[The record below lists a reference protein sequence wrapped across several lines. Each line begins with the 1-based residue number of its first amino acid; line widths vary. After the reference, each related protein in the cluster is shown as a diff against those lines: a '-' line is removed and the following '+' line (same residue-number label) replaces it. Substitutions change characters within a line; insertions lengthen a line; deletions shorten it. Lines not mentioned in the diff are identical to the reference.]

1 MLNKLYSK
9 LNVIEVST
17 FKLIQS
23 NKPIPFINYVY
34 LFIKGFLSLIESIIR
49 NISGPFGYLI
59 RRIYYKMVFKKMGK
73 DVLIDVG
80 VILNGSQNITCGN
93 KVWIDTYTVINVQLT
108 ELIIGN
114 NVHIHTHVFMGGREK
129 IILKDNSG
137 ISSGTKL
144 FTGGAQI
151 MPKNKIILNPMIEEY
166 DPSAINSGPIVVEEN
181 ATILSNCVIS
191 PNVEIKKGSMVLSSS
206 FVNRSTKEFSINVG
220 GPAQQIGERPEE

>member
-144 FTGGAQI
+144 FTGG
-151 MPKNKIILNPMIEEY
+151 Y
-166 DPSAINSGPIVVEEN
+166 G
-181 ATILSNCVIS
+181 
-191 PNVEIKKGSMVLSSS
+191 
-206 FVNRSTKEFSINVG
+206 
-220 GPAQQIGERPEE
+220 